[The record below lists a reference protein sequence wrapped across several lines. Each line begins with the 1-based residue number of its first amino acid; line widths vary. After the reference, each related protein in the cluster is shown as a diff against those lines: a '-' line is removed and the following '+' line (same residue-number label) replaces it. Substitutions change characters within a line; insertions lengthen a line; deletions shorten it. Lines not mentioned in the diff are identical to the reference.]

1 MSSSKKNSGK
11 EKEKAQDNEESRL
24 FKLFNFGKKNS
35 KKKRIV
41 KVVVLH
47 LNQRVELDLTQ
58 MILLMLMIL
67 LMILIQMFNSI
78 TKV

>member
-11 EKEKAQDNEESRL
+11 GKEKAQDNEESRL

-35 KKKRIV
+35 KEIRVV

-47 LNQRVELDLTQ
+47 LNQRVELDLT
-58 MILLMLMIL
+58 
-67 LMILIQMFNSI
+67 
-78 TKV
+78 